1 MSIKLDL
8 ITINPHD
15 LVDQPTLAS
24 YMSEGADPI
33 LEKNRP
39 FYSNSQEICINGIY
53 FALTTFNEG
62 DCDFTVLSLYKRSP
76 RQKKTYRY
84 AFGAYDPA
92 TNQIFWFF
100 NAESQ
105 AQSRDLA
112 VRTFIA
118 LKKWCGENYPS
129 YIPFAY
135 KKWAI
140 H

>member
-39 FYSNSQEICINGIY
+39 FYSNSKEICINGIY
-53 FALTTFNEG
+53 FALTTFAEA
-62 DCDFTVLSLYKRSP
+62 DSHFTVLSLYKRSP

-84 AFGAYDPA
+84 SFGAYDPA
-92 TNQIFWFF
+92 GNQLYWFF

-112 VRTFIA
+112 VRTFNA
-118 LKKWCGENYPS
+118 LTKWCDDNCPTYT
-129 YIPFAY
+129 PFAY
-135 KKWAI
+135 KK
-140 H
+140 

>member
-8 ITINPHD
+8 ITLNPHD

-24 YMSEGADPI
+24 YMSDGAEPI

-39 FYSNSQEICINGIY
+39 FYADSKEICIQGIY
-53 FALTTFNEG
+53 FALTTFNES
-62 DCDFTVLSLYKRSP
+62 DAEFTVLSLYKRSP

-84 AFGAYDPA
+84 SFGAYDP
-92 TNQIFWFF
+92 TQNQLYWFF

-112 VRTFIA
+112 VRTFKA
-118 LKKWCGENYPS
+118 LTTWCVTNHPT

-135 KKWAI
+135 KK
-140 H
+140 